1 MKYAYHD
8 LSTEQF
14 EGLVIAICQFLLGAA
29 VQGFAVGP
37 DGGRDAKF
45 LGTAELH
52 PSRAEPWK
60 GTIIVQAKHTN
71 GLNKR
76 FSDSDFFSAKGVNTV
91 IADEFPRI
99 KKLQNAKKLDHYML
113 FSNRRLTGESESTIR
128 AYISKE
134 SGLPEQSIYL
144 CGVEQLEVWL
154 KRFPQVAHIA
164 DIDPID
170 SPLIVSPDELA
181 DLVEVLSKHLPAIS
195 AKLDDV
201 PQERVS
207 YKQKNQINNMS
218 EEYALLLRRLYLK
231 ETQQIREFLADPQND
246 ELLTCYSSIV
256 EEFQLEVVAKRKN
269 HQTFDN
275 VLEYLFKLLFERDV
289 FLRAHKRLTRA
300 VVFYMYWNCDLGE
313 DSDAQT
319 QQTLTP

>member
-8 LSTEQF
+8 LSPEQF
-14 EGLVIAICQFLLGAA
+14 EGLIIAICQFLLGAA

-91 IADEFPRI
+91 IAEELPRI

-128 AYISKE
+128 AYISE
-134 SGLPEQSIYL
+134 ECGLPEQSIYL

-154 KRFPQVAHIA
+154 KRFPQVAQIA

-181 DLVEVLSKHLPAIS
+181 DLVEVSVEALVCCQCQTLTTCH
-195 AKLDDV
+195 
-201 PQERVS
+201 RTVS

-246 ELLTCYSSIV
+246 EILTCYSSIV
-256 EEFQLEVVAKRKN
+256 EEFQLEVVAKLKD

-300 VVFYMYWNCDLGE
+300 VVF
-313 DSDAQT
+313 
-319 QQTLTP
+319 